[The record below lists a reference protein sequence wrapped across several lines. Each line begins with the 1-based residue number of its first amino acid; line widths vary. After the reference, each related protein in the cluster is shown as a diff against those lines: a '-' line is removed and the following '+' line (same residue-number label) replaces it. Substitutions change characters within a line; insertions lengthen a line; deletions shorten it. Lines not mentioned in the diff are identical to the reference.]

1 MGKKGRHKVQG
12 EVVHTLFIF
21 FIDITQTSPIPVD
34 RRAIATFLEGEG
46 VLIMFMVLFHV
57 SLFGNPYI
65 TARNFTS
72 DVR

>member
-1 MGKKGRHKVQG
+1 MGRKGRHRVQR

-21 FIDITQTSPIPVD
+21 FIDVKQTGPIPVD

-57 SLFGNPYI
+57 S
-65 TARNFTS
+65 
-72 DVR
+72 

>member
-1 MGKKGRHKVQG
+1 MGKKGRHKVQR

-21 FIDITQTSPIPVD
+21 FIDITHTSPIPIG

-57 SLFGNPYI
+57 S
-65 TARNFTS
+65 
-72 DVR
+72 

>member
-1 MGKKGRHKVQG
+1 MGKKGRHKVQR

-57 SLFGNPYI
+57 SLFGNPMHH
-65 TARNFTS
+65 S
-72 DVR
+72 